1 MITTAQDYYKELM
14 LLLNDER
21 DRLEREILRG
31 VPPDQYSTKIALYL
45 FLLAIIEEATAIN
58 KKAINA

>member
-31 VPPDQYSTKIALYL
+31 VPPDQYSIKIALYL